1 VPFEVNFTNN
11 FENWWNDLST
21 EQQEDIAARVELLEE
36 HGPAL
41 GRPVVD
47 RVATSA
53 FHNMKEVRCSS
64 DGALRVLFA
73 FDPRREAILL
83 VGGNK
88 SGNWDAWYRY
98 AVPEADRLYKEYLQ
112 QLQREG
118 QIE

>member
-1 VPFEVNFTNN
+1 MPFEVNFTNN